1 MTLVVVALLVA
12 VLLVAQWWACRKP
25 KPAPQMP
32 DDWTYEEPEEPN
44 NDAFMLGVRIAFW
57 GSLFDDSDDPI

>member
-12 VLLVAQWWACRKP
+12 VLLVAQWWACR
-25 KPAPQMP
+25 PAPQMP

-44 NDAFMLGVRIAFW
+44 NDEFMLGVRIAFW